1 MQSIQLKLRSKIV
14 LQDKEKEKPKDIDY
28 DKESYDEMLRIQEIG
43 RNWEQYEHD
52 RFNDR
57 NK

>member
-1 MQSIQLKLRSKIV
+1 M